1 MFVLSIQAKKKWG
14 IVAVAAGVLLLA
26 LIVIPKLQPELS
38 GGIPGETNSQ
48 RVTFL
53 AQYGWEVEE
62 EPVEIRDVTIP
73 EEFDQVYEQYNEVQ
87 KSQGMDLA
95 PYAGKTCRQW
105 IYRVNNYPEEGT
117 VQATILVYEGQIVG
131 GDISSTELD
140 GFLCGFAGQ
149 TGNQGGGSSE
159 APSSSALEA
168 SDAGGSQGG
177 TQASSEN
184 GEQSASD
191 AAEGSSSSGESSGIS
206 AESAGT
212 DVIPDDAWPTD

>member
-14 IVAVAAGVLLLA
+14 IVVVAAGVLLLA
-26 LIVIPKLQPELS
+26 LIVIPKLQPDLS

-73 EEFDQVYEQYNEVQ
+73 EEFDQVYQQYNEVQ
-87 KSQGMDLA
+87 KSQGMDLT

-105 IYRVNNYPEEGT
+105 IYQVNNYPEEGT
-117 VQATILVYEGQIVG
+117 VRATILVYEGQIIG

-149 TGNQGGGSSE
+149 GGGSSE
-159 APSSSALEA
+159 PGVSSSPE
-168 SDAGGSQGG
+168 
-177 TQASSEN
+177 SS
-184 GEQSASD
+184 G
-191 AAEGSSSSGESSGIS
+191 SGESQTAPKDASSAASQAALGEDPEGSGAS

-212 DVIPDDAWPTD
+212 DVIPEDAWPTD

>member
-14 IVAVAAGVLLLA
+14 IVVVAAGVLLLA
-26 LIVIPKLQPELS
+26 LIVIPKLQPDLS

-73 EEFDQVYEQYNEVQ
+73 EEFDQVYQQYNEVQ
-87 KSQGMDLA
+87 KSQGMDLT

-105 IYRVNNYPEEGT
+105 IYQVNNYPEEGT
-117 VQATILVYEGQIVG
+117 VRATILVYEGQIIG

-149 TGNQGGGSSE
+149 GGDSSE
-159 APSSSALEA
+159 PEVSSLP
-168 SDAGGSQGG
+168 
-177 TQASSEN
+177 
-184 GEQSASD
+184 
-191 AAEGSSSSGESSGIS
+191 ESSGAGESQTAPKDASSAASQAAPGEDSEGSGAS

>member
-14 IVAVAAGVLLLA
+14 IVVVAAGVLLLA
-26 LIVIPKLQPELS
+26 LIVIPKLQPDLS

-73 EEFDQVYEQYNEVQ
+73 EEFDQVYQQYNEVQ
-87 KSQGMDLA
+87 KSQGMDLT

-105 IYRVNNYPEEGT
+105 IYQVNNYPEEGT
-117 VQATILVYEGQIVG
+117 VRATILVYEGQIIG

-149 TGNQGGGSSE
+149 GGGSSE
-159 APSSSALEA
+159 PEISSSP
-168 SDAGGSQGG
+168 
-177 TQASSEN
+177 
-184 GEQSASD
+184 
-191 AAEGSSSSGESSGIS
+191 ESSGAGESQTAPKDASSAASQAAPGEDSEGSGAS

>member
-14 IVAVAAGVLLLA
+14 IVVVAAGVLLLA
-26 LIVIPKLQPELS
+26 LIVIPKLQPDLS

-53 AQYGWEVEE
+53 AQYCWEVEE

-73 EEFDQVYEQYNEVQ
+73 EEFDQVYQQYNEVQ
-87 KSQGMDLA
+87 KSQGMDLT

-105 IYRVNNYPEEGT
+105 IYQVNNYPEEGT
-117 VQATILVYEGQIVG
+117 VRATILVYEGQIIG

-149 TGNQGGGSSE
+149 GGGSSE
-159 APSSSALEA
+159 PEISSSP
-168 SDAGGSQGG
+168 
-177 TQASSEN
+177 
-184 GEQSASD
+184 
-191 AAEGSSSSGESSGIS
+191 ESSGTGESQTAPKDASSAASQAAPGEDSEGSGAS

>member
-14 IVAVAAGVLLLA
+14 IVVVAAGVLLLA
-26 LIVIPKLQPELS
+26 LIVIPKLQPDLS

-73 EEFDQVYEQYNEVQ
+73 EEFDQVYQQYNEVQ
-87 KSQGMDLA
+87 KSQGMDLT

-105 IYRVNNYPEEGT
+105 IYQVNNYPEEGT
-117 VQATILVYEGQIVG
+117 VRATILVYEGQIIG

-149 TGNQGGGSSE
+149 GGGSSE
-159 APSSSALEA
+159 SSGTGESQTAPKDASSAA
-168 SDAGGSQGG
+168 S
-177 TQASSEN
+177 QAAP
-184 GEQSASD
+184 GEDS
-191 AAEGSSSSGESSGIS
+191 EGSGAS

>member
-14 IVAVAAGVLLLA
+14 IVVVAAGVLLLA
-26 LIVIPKLQPELS
+26 LIVIPKLQPDLS

-73 EEFDQVYEQYNEVQ
+73 EEFDQVYQQY
-87 KSQGMDLA
+87 
-95 PYAGKTCRQW
+95 
-105 IYRVNNYPEEGT
+105 
-117 VQATILVYEGQIVG
+117 
-131 GDISSTELD
+131 

-149 TGNQGGGSSE
+149 GGGSSE
-159 APSSSALEA
+159 PEVSSSP
-168 SDAGGSQGG
+168 
-177 TQASSEN
+177 
-184 GEQSASD
+184 
-191 AAEGSSSSGESSGIS
+191 ESSGTGESQTAPKDASSAASQAAPGEDSEGSGAS

>member
-14 IVAVAAGVLLLA
+14 IAAVAAGVLLLA
-26 LIVIPKLQPELS
+26 ILVIPRLHPELS

-73 EEFDQVYEQYNEVQ
+73 EEFDQVYEEYNEVQ
-87 KSQGMDLA
+87 KAQGMDLT
-95 PYAGKTCRQW
+95 PFAGKTCQQW
-105 IYRVNNYPEEGT
+105 IYQVNNYPEEGT
-117 VQATILVYEGQIVG
+117 VRATILVYEGQIIG

-149 TGNQGGGSSE
+149 SGDGQDASVGTASSKTSSNPE
-159 APSSSALEA
+159 AEE
-168 SDAGGSQGG
+168 DAGKEETESK
-177 TQASSEN
+177 
-184 GEQSASD
+184 
-191 AAEGSSSSGESSGIS
+191 AEEEPESS
-206 AESAGT
+206 AESAGA
-212 DVIPDDAWPTD
+212 DIIPEDAWPTD

>member
-14 IVAVAAGVLLLA
+14 IVVVAAGVLLLA
-26 LIVIPKLQPELS
+26 LIVIPKLQPDLS

-73 EEFDQVYEQYNEVQ
+73 EEFDQVYQQYNEVQ
-87 KSQGMDLA
+87 KSQGMDLT

-105 IYRVNNYPEEGT
+105 IYQVNNYPEEGT
-117 VQATILVYEGQIVG
+117 VRATILVYEGQIIG

-149 TGNQGGGSSE
+149 GGDSSE
-159 APSSSALEA
+159 PEVSSSP
-168 SDAGGSQGG
+168 
-177 TQASSEN
+177 
-184 GEQSASD
+184 
-191 AAEGSSSSGESSGIS
+191 ESSGAGESQTAPKDASSAASQAAPGEDSEGSGAS

>member
-14 IVAVAAGVLLLA
+14 IVVVAAGVLLLA
-26 LIVIPKLQPELS
+26 LIVIPKLQPDLS

-73 EEFDQVYEQYNEVQ
+73 EEFDQVYQQYNGVQ
-87 KSQGMDLA
+87 KSQGMDLT

-105 IYRVNNYPEEGT
+105 IYQVNNYPEEGT
-117 VQATILVYEGQIVG
+117 VRATILVYEGQIIG

-149 TGNQGGGSSE
+149 GGGSSE
-159 APSSSALEA
+159 PEISSSP
-168 SDAGGSQGG
+168 
-177 TQASSEN
+177 
-184 GEQSASD
+184 
-191 AAEGSSSSGESSGIS
+191 ESSGAGESQTAPKDASSAASQAAPGEDSEGSGAS

>member
-14 IVAVAAGVLLLA
+14 IVVVAAGVLLLA
-26 LIVIPKLQPELS
+26 LIVIPKLQPDLS

-73 EEFDQVYEQYNEVQ
+73 EEFDQVYQQYNGVQ
-87 KSQGMDLA
+87 KSQGMDLT
-95 PYAGKTCRQW
+95 PYAGKNCRQW
-105 IYRVNNYPEEGT
+105 IYQVNNYPEEGT
-117 VQATILVYEGQIVG
+117 VRATILVYEGQIIG

-149 TGNQGGGSSE
+149 GGGSSE
-159 APSSSALEA
+159 PEISSSP
-168 SDAGGSQGG
+168 
-177 TQASSEN
+177 
-184 GEQSASD
+184 
-191 AAEGSSSSGESSGIS
+191 ESSGAGESQTAPKDASSAASQAAPGEDSEGSGAS